1 MFIYNGFKRFL
12 IFFTFLIISGC
23 GVVTLSYNRLP
34 FLALLELDSVFNL
47 NDEQKKLV
55 RPKLDSWLEWHRN
68 NHLPQYISKLKLWE
82 KLVLQDLTPVQFCTE
97 IDTVRVLIN
106 ESAIQLIPAL
116 IPIAKTL
123 SPDQIKHWNNYQIK
137 KDKEFLKNFGL
148 GTKGKVVNEK
158 RLKKAISRAE
168 MFYGLLTTDQK
179 KQLTKRLEK
188 SIFNAEQV
196 LPERKRRH
204 ADAINAVMLIQKGE
218 EPTKTLQKVWI
229 NSQQSPNPNYATYSK
244 QMFEDG
250 CLQLSELHNG
260 TTPEQRLKVA
270 QKIEKYARDFQ
281 SFVKP

>member
-12 IFFTFLIISGC
+12 IVFTFLIIGGC
-23 GVVTLSYNRLP
+23 SLVTLSYNRLP
-34 FLALLELDSVFNL
+34 FLALLELDSVFDL

-82 KLVLQDLTPVQFCTE
+82 KLVLQDLTPAQFCTE
-97 IDTVRVLIN
+97 IDTVRALIN
-106 ESAIQLIPAL
+106 EAALQLIPAL

-123 SPDQIKHWNNYQIK
+123 STDQMKHWNNYQIK
-137 KDKEFLKNFGL
+137 KDKEFLKNFGP
-148 GTKGKVVNEK
+148 GSKGEVVNEK

-168 MFYGLLTTDQK
+168 MFYGSLTTDQK

-188 SIFNAEQV
+188 SIFSAEQV

-204 ADAINAVMLIQKGE
+204 ADAINAVILIQKGA
-218 EPTKTLQKVWI
+218 EPTETLQKVWM

-260 TTPEQRLKVA
+260 TTPKQRLKVA
-270 QKIEKYARDFQ
+270 QKLQKYAKDFQ